1 VKPKEKNI
9 MAAICNVCGLP
20 DELCICQ
27 EIAKE
32 QQRAIIS
39 TDRRRYG
46 KIVTKVEGIED
57 SAIDINQLAK
67 LLKNKCAA
75 GGTVKGR
82 TRKHQAYSKITD
94 SMWRCADMEIYNNTW
109 IGTTL
114 NVVGSSDPTLVG
126 RSGIVLNET
135 KNTLVLLDGDAH
147 VTLGKAAIT
156 FTIDNSDVVIQGA
169 FVGQRPEDRTHRK
182 YRKA

>member
-1 VKPKEKNI
+1 

-32 QQRAIIS
+32 QQMATIS

-57 SAIDINQLAK
+57 SAIDIGELAK
-67 LLKNKCAA
+67 LLKNRCAA

-82 TRKHQAYSKITD
+82 VIELQ
-94 SMWRCADMEIYNNTW
+94 
-109 IGTTL
+109 
-114 NVVGSSDPTLVG
+114 
-126 RSGIVLNET
+126 
-135 KNTLVLLDGDAH
+135 GDH
-147 VTLGKAAIT
+147 KKKAARVLEQ
-156 FTIDNSDVVIQGA
+156 NG
-169 FVGQRPEDRTHRK
+169 
-182 YRKA
+182 YRVEVR

>member
-1 VKPKEKNI
+1 
-9 MAAICNVCGLP
+9 MAAICNVCGLR

-46 KIVTKVEGIED
+46 KIVTKVEGIDD
-57 SAIDINQLAK
+57 SAIDINKLAK

-82 TRKHQAYSKITD
+82 TIELQGDHKES
-94 SMWRCADMEIYNNTW
+94 SRCTQ
-109 IGTTL
+109 
-114 NVVGSSDPTLVG
+114 
-126 RSGIVLNET
+126 
-135 KNTLVLLDGDAH
+135 K
-147 VTLGKAAIT
+147 
-156 FTIDNSDVVIQGA
+156 
-169 FVGQRPEDRTHRK
+169 
-182 YRKA
+182 

>member
-1 VKPKEKNI
+1 
-9 MAAICNVCGLP
+9 MSGICNVCGLP

-32 QQRAIIS
+32 QQCAILS

-75 GGTVKGR
+75 GGTVKVI
-82 TRKHQAYSKITD
+82 SKKDAI
-94 SMWRCADMEIYNNTW
+94 ADLWNDQKA
-109 IGTTL
+109 L
-114 NVVGSSDPTLVG
+114 
-126 RSGIVLNET
+126 VLN
-135 KNTLVLLDGDAH
+135 NC
-147 VTLGKAAIT
+147 
-156 FTIDNSDVVIQGA
+156 
-169 FVGQRPEDRTHRK
+169 
-182 YRKA
+182 

>member
-1 VKPKEKNI
+1 

-46 KIVTKVEGIED
+46 KLVTKVEGID
-57 SAIDINQLAK
+57 DTAIDINKLAK
-67 LLKNKCAA
+67 ELKAKCAA

-82 TRKHQAYSKITD
+82 VIELQGEHKKTAASVLRKNG
-94 SMWRCADMEIYNNTW
+94 YN
-109 IGTTL
+109 
-114 NVVGSSDPTLVG
+114 VEV
-126 RSGIVLNET
+126 R
-135 KNTLVLLDGDAH
+135 
-147 VTLGKAAIT
+147 
-156 FTIDNSDVVIQGA
+156 
-169 FVGQRPEDRTHRK
+169 
-182 YRKA
+182 